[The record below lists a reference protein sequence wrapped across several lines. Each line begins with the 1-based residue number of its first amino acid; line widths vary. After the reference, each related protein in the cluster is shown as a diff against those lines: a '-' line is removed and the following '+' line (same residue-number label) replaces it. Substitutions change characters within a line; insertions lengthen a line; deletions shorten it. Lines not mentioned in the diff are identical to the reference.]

1 MLKAKSNI
9 GVSNIQRP
17 PNKPKKPNTGKD
29 DNLVPEST
37 KGGAKKLEEG
47 GEAKPGETLEEVK
60 EEPKKPRYFP
70 PRRLPNPF
78 ENAA

>member
-17 PNKPKKPNTGKD
+17 PNKPKKPATGKD
-29 DNLVPEST
+29 EGVPDST
-37 KGGAKKLEEG
+37 KVGAKKIED
-47 GEAKPGETLEEVK
+47 GEAKQGETLEEVK